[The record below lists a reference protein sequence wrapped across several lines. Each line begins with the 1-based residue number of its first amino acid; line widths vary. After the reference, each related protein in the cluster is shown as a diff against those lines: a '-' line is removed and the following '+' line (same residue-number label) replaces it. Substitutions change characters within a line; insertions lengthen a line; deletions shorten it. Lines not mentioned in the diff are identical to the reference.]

1 MTTGAVPGHLR
12 LGLHALSELSGRLLK
27 RGQRHPASLGEKAQ
41 VRIAAQRSLVADLT
55 QEVTHAGMVL
65 QIPRC
70 QVRWQ
75 PLDLE
80 RPGGRARRE
89 RPLQNRPERGGIVL
103 RLHPQPVVKIALWS
117 EVLRGDEHAP
127 AAPKRARER
136 NGPVGRIAVERHLD
150 PARPGGTTVT
160 MPAAGPRV
168 L

>member
-1 MTTGAVPGHLR
+1 M
-12 LGLHALSELSGRLLK
+12 
-27 RGQRHPASLGEKAQ
+27 
-41 VRIAAQRSLVADLT
+41 ADLT

-80 RPGGRARRE
+80 RPGGRARCE